1 MSPGAARLF
10 YCFASAITLHWF
22 MLKYVSIG
30 AAPLLTL
37 PISAD
42 IHFYF
47 SSICMSFAIVSY
59 LSAPET
65 WAMLGTSQ
73 VLEWNKNGPIQ
84 YNIPGIGMDA
94 ISWMALTVVRAGGPI
109 AFIAFSGLSIIPHE
123 STLGDL
129 IMRVSAAIYLR
140 LFSKAFRE
148 FVEELHKWHLTTW
161 LLRLSIVFFVFA
173 QGKFDFNS
181 LLFFNT
187 DSSLI
192 KGFLFM
198 IYGIIVLSA
207 LRLSETSG
215 TLSLIKPKIKST

>member
-84 YNIPGIGMDA
+84 YNIPATCIQ
-94 ISWMALTVVRAGGPI
+94 SNTYLTKQLFRRLAQW
-109 AFIAFSGLSIIPHE
+109 
-123 STLGDL
+123 DL
-129 IMRVSAAIYLR
+129 
-140 LFSKAFRE
+140 
-148 FVEELHKWHLTTW
+148 
-161 LLRLSIVFFVFA
+161 
-173 QGKFDFNS
+173 
-181 LLFFNT
+181 
-187 DSSLI
+187 
-192 KGFLFM
+192 
-198 IYGIIVLSA
+198 
-207 LRLSETSG
+207 
-215 TLSLIKPKIKST
+215 